1 MLFTDCLLHALEDTA
16 RLLPFL
22 FLTYLVMEYLEQR
35 AGERSARA
43 VRRTGRLGPLAG
55 AALGAVPQC
64 GFSAAASS
72 LYSGGLITAGTLMA
86 VFLSTSDEMLPI
98 FISEAVNL
106 GTILKILGTK
116 AALGAVTGFLL
127 DLLIRRFRKKEVHK
141 DIHDLCEQDHCH
153 CEEGSIVKSA
163 LRHTLQIALFLL
175 VISLAIELAIH
186 LLGEEALSGFLT
198 GKPVLGVFLAALVG
212 LIPNCAS
219 SVILTELYL
228 AGSALLVLTP
238 DPVALRDGRIVSGIY
253 QEGTHKIVPVDSC
266 LIEDQTADSIIRDI
280 RGLLASFKIK
290 IYNEDSGYG
299 LLRHVLIRR
308 GFATGQVL
316 VALVLA
322 SPILPSKNNFVKALR
337 KLHPEIT
344 TVVLNV
350 NDKKTSMVLGER
362 NITLYGKGYIED
374 ILCGKT
380 YRISPGSFYQVNPVQ
395 TEVLYRKAIELAGLT
410 GRERVLDAYCG
421 IGTIGM
427 TAADQAGEVIGVEL
441 NRAAVRDAISNAK
454 ANGVKN
460 IRFFAGDAG
469 DFLDDLA
476 ARGETVDVVFLD
488 PPRAGSTEK
497 FLNAVARMGVER
509 VVYVSCNPETLARDL
524 KYLKKKGYQA
534 EGAWVVDMF
543 PWTESCECVVKVG
556 RK

>member
-1 MLFTDCLLHALEDTA
+1 M
-16 RLLPFL
+16 RP
-22 FLTYLVMEYLEQR
+22 
-35 AGERSARA
+35 
-43 VRRTGRLGPLAG
+43 
-55 AALGAVPQC
+55 
-64 GFSAAASS
+64 SAAC
-72 LYSGGLITAGTLMA
+72 GTAG
-86 VFLSTSDEMLPI
+86 
-98 FISEAVNL
+98 
-106 GTILKILGTK
+106 
-116 AALGAVTGFLL
+116 
-127 DLLIRRFRKKEVHK
+127 
-141 DIHDLCEQDHCH
+141 
-153 CEEGSIVKSA
+153 SI
-163 LRHTLQIALFLL
+163 
-175 VISLAIELAIH
+175 
-186 LLGEEALSGFLT
+186 
-198 GKPVLGVFLAALVG
+198 
-212 LIPNCAS
+212 
-219 SVILTELYL
+219 
-228 AGSALLVLTP
+228 
-238 DPVALRDGRIVSGIY
+238 SGIY

-534 EGAWVVDMF
+534 EGVWMVDMF
-543 PWTESCECVVKVG
+543 PWTESCETVVLLSKLNAKQHIEVELNLDELDLTSAESKATYDEIKAYVLEKYGLKVSSLYISQVK
-556 RK
+556 RKCGLDVGQNYNLSKKEDAKVPQCPPEKENGDYGGTKAFSDDLRNSGAFN

>member
-43 VRRTGRLGPLAG
+43 VRRTGRLGSLAG

-219 SVILTELYL
+219 SVVVTQLYL
-228 AGSALLVLTP
+228 AGILGAGQMMAGLLVSSGVGLLVLFRTNRN
-238 DPVALRDGRIVSGIY
+238 LK
-253 QEGTHKIVPVDSC
+253 ENLKITGVLYAAGVFW
-266 LIEDQTADSIIRDI
+266 
-280 RGLLASFKIK
+280 GLLM
-290 IYNEDSGYG
+290 EG
-299 LLRHVLIRR
+299 
-308 GFATGQVL
+308 
-316 VALVLA
+316 
-322 SPILPSKNNFVKALR
+322 
-337 KLHPEIT
+337 
-344 TVVLNV
+344 
-350 NDKKTSMVLGER
+350 
-362 NITLYGKGYIED
+362 
-374 ILCGKT
+374 
-380 YRISPGSFYQVNPVQ
+380 
-395 TEVLYRKAIELAGLT
+395 
-410 GRERVLDAYCG
+410 
-421 IGTIGM
+421 
-427 TAADQAGEVIGVEL
+427 
-441 NRAAVRDAISNAK
+441 
-454 ANGVKN
+454 
-460 IRFFAGDAG
+460 
-469 DFLDDLA
+469 
-476 ARGETVDVVFLD
+476 
-488 PPRAGSTEK
+488 
-497 FLNAVARMGVER
+497 MGVI
-509 VVYVSCNPETLARDL
+509 
-524 KYLKKKGYQA
+524 
-534 EGAWVVDMF
+534 F
-543 PWTESCECVVKVG
+543 
-556 RK
+556 